1 MESVTSVKLF
11 FLSQFIVFLLFLQP
25 GQAFGLPGT
34 QTGTT
39 VVTGAAPTPAISVSS
54 GGTNLLPSGSGMP
67 GSNSASGSSSAMLVG
82 AGPQGGVPC
91 TASNGAAA
99 TAAVHAQYMHAMMQQ
114 SQSFP
119 FTQYPPP
126 HFGPATFN
134 GPPSHMATPQ
144 VRTLSSFKNYTF

>member
-1 MESVTSVKLF
+1 MLF
-11 FLSQFIVFLLFLQP
+11 IQP

-34 QTGTT
+34 QTGL
-39 VVTGAAPTPAISVSS
+39 VVITGAAPTPAISVSS
-54 GGTNLLPSGSGMP
+54 GGTSLLPPGSGMP

-144 VRTLSSFKNYTF
+144 VRTLSSFKNDTF